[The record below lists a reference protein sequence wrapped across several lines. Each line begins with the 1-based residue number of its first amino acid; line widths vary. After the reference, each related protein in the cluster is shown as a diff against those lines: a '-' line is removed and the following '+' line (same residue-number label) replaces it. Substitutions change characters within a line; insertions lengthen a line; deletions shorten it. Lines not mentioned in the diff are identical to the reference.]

1 MKILLDNVNQNKL
14 VKFMS
19 QLNSIST
26 RLRMYFSHVFFLL
39 MMVIFT
45 LSCSEE
51 IDNTEKTEEKITA
64 EISIVTNHESI
75 RSVEFSDPKLIGP
88 LIDLAGGG
96 EVNFDRIHFADL
108 IEQNKGDE
116 AFIVIESG
124 GTLGDL
130 GIGIFQLRDEYIEL
144 VQFIPAVGKI
154 EFRMDLIVLIEG
166 VWAKNDALCCPSQLL
181 ERSYQWNDESFILI
195 TEQTVTNDIDTKGN
209 R

>member
-1 MKILLDNVNQNKL
+1 MKILLDNVNKNKL

-19 QLNSIST
+19 QLNSISA
-26 RLRMYFSHVFFLL
+26 RLRMYFPHVFFLL
-39 MMVIFT
+39 MIFT

-51 IDNTEKTEEKITA
+51 IDKAEKTEEKITA
-64 EISIVTNHESI
+64 AISIATNHESI

-88 LIDLAGGG
+88 LIDLTGGG
-96 EVNFDRIHFADL
+96 EVNFARIHFADL
-108 IEQNKGDE
+108 IKQNIGDE

-154 EFRMDLIVLIEG
+154 EFRMDLIVVIEG
-166 VWAKNDALCCPSQLL
+166 IWAKTLK
-181 ERSYQWNDESFILI
+181 
-195 TEQTVTNDIDTKGN
+195 T
-209 R
+209 